1 MSNVTQRRHD
11 QPKGGAA
18 MAWTSDQLA
27 RIGEAEE
34 LQVSSYRRD
43 GTLRRWTPIWVV
55 RLGDVLYVRSAY
67 GRDSDW
73 YRHATQNTAR
83 IRAGGVEADVTL
95 LPVDDA
101 TINAQVGTAYE
112 SKYGN
117 QPGAL
122 RPMLVPPASDTT
134 VRLDR

>member
-1 MSNVTQRRHD
+1 MSNVMQRRHD
-11 QPKGGAA
+11 QPKGAAA
-18 MAWTSDQLA
+18 MDWTSDQLA

-55 RLGDVLYVRSAY
+55 RLGDGLYVRSAY

-83 IRAGGVEADVTL
+83 IRAGGIEADVTL
-95 LPVDDA
+95 LPVADA

-112 SKYGN
+112 SKYRN